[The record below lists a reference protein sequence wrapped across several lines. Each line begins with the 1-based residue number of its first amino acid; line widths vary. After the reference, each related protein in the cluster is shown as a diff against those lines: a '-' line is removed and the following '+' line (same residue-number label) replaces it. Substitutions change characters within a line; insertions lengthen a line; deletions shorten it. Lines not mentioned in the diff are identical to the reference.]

1 MLVLWSI
8 FIHNI
13 LCPRGE
19 TVRSFAVTFKTCER
33 IFFDVRHIRRSAA
46 NRAVPAR
53 DSAQYRQ
60 PDPALRQRR
69 QPPAPGAAAGVRAG
83 RPAPQAGRAGS
94 LRARSIPDHDDLDA
108 AIGTLGPRRWLVVET
123 SGATRYDRVEYR
135 ADDVLLFGPETRGL
149 PDEVL
154 DRFAVEDRVMIPQRS
169 EARSLNL
176 SNAAAIVFY
185 EAWRQLSFR

>member
-19 TVRSFAVTFKTCER
+19 TVRSFAITFKTCER

-83 RPAPQAGRAGS
+83 RPTPQARRAGP
-94 LRARSIPDHDDLDA
+94 LRARGIPDSRRPGRGHRNAGA
-108 AIGTLGPRRWLVVET
+108 APLAGGRNV
-123 SGATRYDRVEYR
+123 GATRYDRVEYR
-135 ADDVLLFGPETRGL
+135 ADDVLLFG
-149 PDEVL
+149 
-154 DRFAVEDRVMIPQRS
+154 
-169 EARSLNL
+169 
-176 SNAAAIVFY
+176 
-185 EAWRQLSFR
+185 